1 MLKGG
6 TRQTFF
12 IPCMQRRDYFHHMIL
27 QFFLGSILAFWFITQ
42 TIFLKIFK
50 VTGRKSRTHSISQIM
65 IGIWMAV
72 KAYLWHITWNRQT
85 LLFHSNIMSRQYA
98 CDHYCILN
106 TIQKTYTRPRDKSER
121 RDKSMCISIMFFFNN
136 GLVFLDIILSKS
148 EKF

>member
-1 MLKGG
+1 ME
-6 TRQTFF
+6 
-12 IPCMQRRDYFHHMIL
+12 RDT
-27 QFFLGSILAFWFITQ
+27 QFFPFFATLWLFSWYDSAFFSVINPCLLTYQ
-42 TIFLKIFK
+42 ADNLFK
-50 VTGRKSRTHSISQIM
+50 EVGRKSRTHSFSQIM

-106 TIQKTYTRPRDKSER
+106 TIQKTYTRPQDKSER
-121 RDKSMCISIMFFFNN
+121 RDKSMCISIMLFFNN

>member
-6 TRQTFF
+6 TRHTVFSSYATAWLF
-12 IPCMQRRDYFHHMIL
+12 SSYDSAVSSGINPCLLIYQADNLF
-27 QFFLGSILAFWFITQ
+27 QE
-42 TIFLKIFK
+42 
-50 VTGRKSRTHSISQIM
+50 TGRKSRTHSFSQIM

-106 TIQKTYTRPRDKSER
+106 TIQKTYTRPQDKSER